1 MDNARSHFPH
11 GFQRLWIPLWGMA
24 LSTSSPCG
32 ASQHFA
38 SSAAL
43 YAMPPLNCRVGSP
56 VHRFGHVGS
65 TRFITAPTQFGQIN
79 KC

>member
-1 MDNARSHFPH
+1 
-11 GFQRLWIPLWGMA
+11 MA

-43 YAMPPLNCRVGSP
+43 YAIPPLNCRGGSP
-56 VHRFGHVGS
+56 VRGFGHAGS
-65 TRFITAPTQFGQIN
+65 TRFITAPTQFEQIN